1 MARTYIG
8 DFCDY
13 YKGINIPRSETDV
26 EFDIPYLHY
35 GDIYKLYDFKI
46 NLNTK
51 YDKIIKIK
59 KDVKIKPEQYLSDG
73 DIVYTLTSETVDD
86 LGHSTLIINKQN
98 LDFVSGMETTIIR
111 IRDKTNFVPEFIN
124 YLFQSDNFRQR
135 LRQYVTGMK
144 VFRVHPRDLMRILI
158 DIPDTQTQQK
168 IVSILDSLTN
178 KIDTNRK
185 INDYLAQFAEM
196 YFEYMIEKCT
206 DYKEM
211 ALTDIA
217 NYQNG
222 LAMQKYRPIDGE
234 SSMPVLKIREL
245 GMGCCDSNSDV
256 CRTNIKN
263 ECIVQDGDVVFS
275 WSGSLMI
282 DIWSGGKCGLNQHLF
297 KVTSD
302 EYPLWFVFHWTNH
315 YIGSFK
321 EIAGNKATTMGHICR
336 NHLEESMIICPDNE
350 IFQIMEC
357 VLGPVFEE
365 RKHLMKEIR
374 VLQKIRD
381 ELLPKL
387 MSGEI
392 DV

>member
-185 INDYLAQFAEM
+185 INDYLVA
-196 YFEYMIEKCT
+196 
-206 DYKEM
+206 
-211 ALTDIA
+211 
-217 NYQNG
+217 
-222 LAMQKYRPIDGE
+222 
-234 SSMPVLKIREL
+234 
-245 GMGCCDSNSDV
+245 
-256 CRTNIKN
+256 
-263 ECIVQDGDVVFS
+263 
-275 WSGSLMI
+275 
-282 DIWSGGKCGLNQHLF
+282 
-297 KVTSD
+297 
-302 EYPLWFVFHWTNH
+302 
-315 YIGSFK
+315 
-321 EIAGNKATTMGHICR
+321 
-336 NHLEESMIICPDNE
+336 
-350 IFQIMEC
+350 
-357 VLGPVFEE
+357 
-365 RKHLMKEIR
+365 
-374 VLQKIRD
+374 
-381 ELLPKL
+381 
-387 MSGEI
+387 
-392 DV
+392 

>member
-1 MARTYIG
+1 MEIHEVG
-8 DFCDY
+8 D
-13 YKGINIPRSETDV
+13 N
-26 EFDIPYLHY
+26 
-35 GDIYKLYDFKI
+35 
-46 NLNTK
+46 
-51 YDKIIKIK
+51 
-59 KDVKIKPEQYLSDG
+59 SDA
-73 DIVYTLTSETVDD
+73 
-86 LGHSTLIINKQN
+86 
-98 LDFVSGMETTIIR
+98 LD
-111 IRDKTNFVPEFIN
+111 
-124 YLFQSDNFRQR
+124 QR
-135 LRQYVTGMK
+135 MSCWKFHQR
-144 VFRVHPRDLMRILI
+144 P
-158 DIPDTQTQQK
+158 
-168 IVSILDSLTN
+168 
-178 KIDTNRK
+178 

-196 YFEYMIEKCT
+196 YFEYEIEKCT

-222 LAMQKYRPIDGE
+222 LAMQKFRPIDGE

-245 GMGCCDSNSDV
+245 RMGHCDSNSDI

-302 EYPLWFVFHWTNH
+302 ECPLWFVFHWTNH
-315 YIGSFK
+315 YMSSFR
-321 EIAGNKATTMGHICR
+321 EIAGDKATTMGHICR
-336 NHLEESMIICPDNE
+336 NHLEESMVICPDNE
-350 IFQIMEC
+350 TFQIMEC
-357 VLGPVFEE
+357 VLGPIFEE
-365 RKHLMKEIR
+365 RKHLIKEVQ

-392 DV
+392 DVSNLDLGS

>member
-1 MARTYIG
+1 
-8 DFCDY
+8 
-13 YKGINIPRSETDV
+13 
-26 EFDIPYLHY
+26 
-35 GDIYKLYDFKI
+35 
-46 NLNTK
+46 
-51 YDKIIKIK
+51 
-59 KDVKIKPEQYLSDG
+59 
-73 DIVYTLTSETVDD
+73 
-86 LGHSTLIINKQN
+86 
-98 LDFVSGMETTIIR
+98 
-111 IRDKTNFVPEFIN
+111 
-124 YLFQSDNFRQR
+124 
-135 LRQYVTGMK
+135 
-144 VFRVHPRDLMRILI
+144 
-158 DIPDTQTQQK
+158 
-168 IVSILDSLTN
+168 
-178 KIDTNRK
+178 
-185 INDYLAQFAEM
+185 M

-392 DV
+392 DVSNLDLGS